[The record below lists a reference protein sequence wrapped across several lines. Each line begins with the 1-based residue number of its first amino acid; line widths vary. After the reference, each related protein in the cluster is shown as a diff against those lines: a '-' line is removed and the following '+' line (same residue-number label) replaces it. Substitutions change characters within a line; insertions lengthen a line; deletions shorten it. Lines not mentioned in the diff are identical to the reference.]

1 MGILKDKVKEAF
13 EMYKAGNFRGFVKGI
28 SDVSDV
34 RWQNHKDIVDSEIDR
49 QLTALNQKQGY

>member
-1 MGILKDKVKEAF
+1 MGILIDKVKEAF

-34 RWQNHKDIVDSEIDR
+34 RWENHKTIVDDEIDK
-49 QLTALNQKQGY
+49 QLTALKK